1 MGVTISNALASS
13 MEKSSFKADFT
24 KELALSISE
33 SSISLSTLVTF
44 WLTWLVACS
53 LACTE
58 ADG

>member
-1 MGVTISNALASS
+1 VLPNLSTIFILLGLRVYTNYFTDSALASS

-44 WLTWLVACS
+44 
-53 LACTE
+53 
-58 ADG
+58 